1 MAKIG
6 AAILVLAGLLG
17 ARGAARE
24 IAAPFEG
31 LDRLAQ
37 ARISPATE
45 AADATRFDDEI
56 PPARAAEEMTS
67 LPEQPREN
75 TEHAPGIEVIYL
87 RDKQGITEVF
97 TLGAADEWADSTAN
111 ASTKLAWAEWKERA
125 ILALPEDLRHDSDQ
139 RRAIDWLYLSAAPE
153 SLDELS
159 VDLIS
164 RPPIGGYD
172 IGGVGFT
179 DIDERADSLPGY
191 VTPESARSLVYD
203 LRAQPEIPDAWT
215 VFLEDWKARAM
226 AALPE
231 AERNDPNRL
240 KEIDTTL
247 EMLKRSVG
255 PVHQER
261 HWGQIQFEVMIYQ
274 EKAQVAT
281 K

>member
-37 ARISPATE
+37 ARTSPPSE
-45 AADATRFDDEI
+45 SPDPTRYDYEI
-56 PPARAAEEMTS
+56 PPMAPEE
-67 LPEQPREN
+67 PEHESGTMATVTHDAPAKSEWEQWREQ
-75 TEHAPGIEVIYL
+75 AI
-87 RDKQGITEVF
+87 
-97 TLGAADEWADSTAN
+97 
-111 ASTKLAWAEWKERA
+111 AS
-125 ILALPEDLRHDSDQ
+125 LPEDLREGSVHRQ
-139 RRAIDWLYLSAAPE
+139 AIEVFYLRNVGVLEESE
-153 SLDELS
+153 SLINGGLAQTEDVTDYS
-159 VDLIS
+159 IIS

-179 DIDERADSLPGY
+179 DIDERADSLPSY

-255 PVHQER
+255 PVLQER
-261 HWGQIQFEVMIYQ
+261 NWGQLQFEVMIYQ